1 MIEWTVTTAVLCSL
15 SHYNI
20 LSHVEVV
27 FGRATAIL
35 LFLTAEE
42 EEEEE

>member
-15 SHYNI
+15 SHHI

-35 LFLTAEE
+35 LLLTAEE
-42 EEEEE
+42 EE